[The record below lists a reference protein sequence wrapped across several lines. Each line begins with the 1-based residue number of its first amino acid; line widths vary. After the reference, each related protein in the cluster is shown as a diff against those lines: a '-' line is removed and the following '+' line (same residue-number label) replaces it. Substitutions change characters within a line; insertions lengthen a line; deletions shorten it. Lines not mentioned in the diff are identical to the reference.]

1 MYCGRLVWMRM
12 RRLRL
17 CSFCATTFTNAM
29 PMCTVL
35 RTKTRC
41 GRGRRSDSAPIVLRV
56 GHLHRH
62 SIGSGRTESFSIQT
76 SCGSFATSRCPFG
89 FNFDAS
95 FRLSCIGT
103 KAVPRR
109 DTAYV
114 RSMLMTYR
122 AIAVVEDR
130 QYAAIEIGFPT
141 VPAFSDSE
149 IERMEDLRYTRMPR
163 EM

>member
-1 MYCGRLVWMRM
+1 MV
-12 RRLRL
+12 LRL
-17 CSFCATTFTNAM
+17 
-29 PMCTVL
+29 
-35 RTKTRC
+35 
-41 GRGRRSDSAPIVLRV
+41 GR
-56 GHLHRH
+56 LHRH

-95 FRLSCIGT
+95 FRLSCIRT

-122 AIAVVEDR
+122 AIAVMEDR
-130 QYAAIEIGFPT
+130 RYAVIEIGSPT
-141 VPAFSDSE
+141 VPAFSDLE
-149 IERMEDLRYTRMPR
+149 IERMEDLRYTPMPR
-163 EM
+163 KM